1 VMKLTLRRGWSP
13 VHGTTD
19 ACLHCR
25 EFWPHSPSSPSYP
38 KDRKGL

>member
-1 VMKLTLRRGWSP
+1 VMKLSDSSPRSP

-19 ACLHCR
+19 SCLICR
-25 EFWPHSPSSPSYP
+25 AFWPHSPSSPSCP